1 MKLGKLLGAG
11 KSFFGWQGA
20 VAYRT
25 NKRVYLP
32 KFNGGPNPFAPQAA
46 EPQLVAAAPAK
57 VVSVAVPLAPAV
69 ETAPEMSKPGP
80 FAAPGPVRTPTWAE
94 KLIPFRGAK
103 PARLAPPP
111 PMPNVQPEFS
121 LHAVKVVHND
131 LSDAEVEVVPVKSRP
146 ATPAPSMPV
155 ADGSME
161 FLGEPVFKTI

>member
-20 VAYRT
+20 VAYRA

-32 KFNGGPNPFAPQAA
+32 KFNPGPNPFATPIAKPQPA
-46 EPQLVAAAPAK
+46 VAAPAI
-57 VVSVAVPLAPAV
+57 VLSVTIPPALEAEV
-69 ETAPEMSKPGP
+69 APEMAKPSP
-80 FAAPGPVRTPTWAE
+80 FSAPSPVRTPTWAE

-111 PMPNVQPEFS
+111 AMPNVQPEFS

-131 LSDAEVEVVPVKSRP
+131 LSDAEVEVVPMKSRP
-146 ATPAPSMPV
+146 ATPAPPV
-155 ADGSME
+155 PTAGGSMD